1 MVKLIRN
8 TLADWYILVDEDG
21 RKIKWEFVKTLV
33 DLQQTEGL
41 HAANKLTQR
50 HINFRQEIMKVRL
63 AVQIF
68 SRSVAAAL
76 DFCNKDLNLKSF
88 ADSEGTSNFCRKLN
102 DIFDALNSR
111 NLLSKSSWGKP
122 LTLENITSFTTFF
135 ESSIQY
141 ISTLHTPDGQNILMT
156 RRRTGFIGLIICL
169 TSVQNMVDDLIKTKN
184 FGLHLDIQSKSRS
197 HRDVFLSYKIMRRL

>member
-1 MVKLIRN
+1 LYTELKPWFLHPVTNVLDPCHMVKLIRN

-41 HAANKLTQR
+41 HAANKLTQP

-102 DIFDALNSR
+102 DIQGVPKKEDESIT
-111 NLLSKSSWGKP
+111 P
-122 LTLENITSFTTFF
+122 L
-135 ESSIQY
+135 
-141 ISTLHTPDGQNILMT
+141 
-156 RRRTGFIGLIICL
+156 FIGR
-169 TSVQNMVDDLIKTKN
+169 
-184 FGLHLDIQSKSRS
+184 F
-197 HRDVFLSYKIMRRL
+197 

>member
-1 MVKLIRN
+1 MASEKANLILECLRCIGQCDNIKVSSLTFDGTATNFSVATQLGARLLYTELKPWFLHPVTNERVHIILDPCHMVKLIRN
-8 TLADWYILVDEDG
+8 TLADWHILVDEDG
-21 RKIKWEFVKTLV
+21 RKIKWEFFKTLV

-102 DIFDALNSR
+102 DIQGVPELAPQRKKGALGR
-111 NLLSKSSWGKP
+111 
-122 LTLENITSFTTFF
+122 I
-135 ESSIQY
+135 Y
-141 ISTLHTPDGQNILMT
+141 
-156 RRRTGFIGLIICL
+156 
-169 TSVQNMVDDLIKTKN
+169 
-184 FGLHLDIQSKSRS
+184 
-197 HRDVFLSYKIMRRL
+197 